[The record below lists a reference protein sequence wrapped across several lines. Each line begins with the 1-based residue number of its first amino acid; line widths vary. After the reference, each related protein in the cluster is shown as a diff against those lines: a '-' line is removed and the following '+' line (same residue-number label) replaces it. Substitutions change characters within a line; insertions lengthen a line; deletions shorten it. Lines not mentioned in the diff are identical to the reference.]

1 MSTYKS
7 CLFSPA
13 GLQIFSL
20 KKNLF
25 ALEIHSCDQSVDEN
39 ILWSRAQSYKYRLRQ
54 SYDLLFLR
62 PKIALLFPSKKE
74 TVSYGFQIKENKR
87 YVSTKLSS
95 QLNVL
100 TRVHAFSFCC
110 QSDDKIW
117 WNREF
122 RAHAL
127 AREVTDYLGGAF
139 SIF

>member
-13 GLQIFSL
+13 RLQIFSL

-25 ALEIHSCDQSVDEN
+25 GLEIHSCDQSFDEN
-39 ILWSRAQSYKYRLRQ
+39 ILWSQAQSYSLRQ
-54 SYDLLFLR
+54 SYDLFFLR
-62 PKIALLFPSKKE
+62 QKISLLFSSKNE
-74 TVSYGFQIKENKR
+74 TVSYGFHIKEKKR
-87 YVSTKLSS
+87 YVYTELTSPLK
-95 QLNVL
+95 VL
-100 TRVHAFSFCC
+100 THAHALSVCR
-110 QSDDKIW
+110 QSDKRVW
-117 WNREF
+117 WNGGF

>member
-7 CLFSPA
+7 SLFSPTR
-13 GLQIFSL
+13 LQIFSL

-25 ALEIHSCDQSVDEN
+25 GLEIHSCDQSFDEN
-39 ILWSRAQSYKYRLRQ
+39 ILWSRAQSYSLRQ
-54 SYDLLFLR
+54 SYDLFFLR

-74 TVSYGFQIKENKR
+74 TVSYGFHIKEKKR
-87 YVSTKLSS
+87 IELTS
-95 QLNVL
+95 QLKVF
-100 TRVHAFSFCC
+100 TRGHALSFCC
-110 QSDDKIW
+110 QSDQRVW
-117 WNREF
+117 WNEGF